1 MALANAVVKNFGNH
15 LIGNLNV
22 LASFD
27 KCNDIR
33 QQRGSRL
40 NIHQDGRFEKGG
52 FFSIFIRNDSSS
64 LSQAYN
70 QQTVNELISQAIDK
84 LCTDTS
90 IRDASLRKAIFNGIR
105 GARWLLSAY
114 QPMQSATTIN
124 VNTTNSNITAAV
136 TTSPDTATASHGL
149 KELDDNESKF
159 RDVISK
165 AVFRFDQF
173 HQIYSGSQPI
183 DIYSGGMGSFMNNST
198 ILGNGICAG
207 VSLHWLSRWVI
218 RGKSSILD
226 SKKTPNLSADY
237 ALYRQNA
244 DRYDQISRQLQAL
257 ENDVNNREEEIKRE
271 VEVAIA
277 KYSPAVWQQRILH
290 YKTELKARQRE
301 VRKMAERDPVF
312 REKLDLIS
320 TKLNELNVL
329 GDQYNEILRSI
340 MQFRKSF
347 EERLLKK
354 GGEMT
359 VLYREQSQIKKGDK
373 FDNQNPGNPT
383 RSIQTTVRQGY
394 NGRFDAIERIM
405 IESMDEN
412 IKKSRRDANLEKLKK
427 YQIEKN
433 QIENAFQYNN
443 EVRNQQENRDIQGF
457 LDHIADK
464 NANAMTSRITKFELG
479 RSMYFRDCEDFKESV
494 EQMLRPLVA
503 ESDMNHQQNKRIGYY
518 IRWNAGISQWNGK
531 YQFGDKS
538 VKITDDGGHAMAFHK
553 TSNGSFLAFD
563 PNCGEV
569 ECQDGTELINQ
580 FSRWFSFYSLS
591 TSIKEIGYMKVSDRR
606 DQS

>member
-1 MALANAVVKNFGNH
+1 
-15 LIGNLNV
+15 
-22 LASFD
+22 
-27 KCNDIR
+27 
-33 QQRGSRL
+33 
-40 NIHQDGRFEKGG
+40 
-52 FFSIFIRNDSSS
+52 
-64 LSQAYN
+64 
-70 QQTVNELISQAIDK
+70 
-84 LCTDTS
+84 
-90 IRDASLRKAIFNGIR
+90 
-105 GARWLLSAY
+105 
-114 QPMQSATTIN
+114 
-124 VNTTNSNITAAV
+124 
-136 TTSPDTATASHGL
+136 
-149 KELDDNESKF
+149 
-159 RDVISK
+159 
-165 AVFRFDQF
+165 
-173 HQIYSGSQPI
+173 
-183 DIYSGGMGSFMNNST
+183 
-198 ILGNGICAG
+198 
-207 VSLHWLSRWVI
+207 
-218 RGKSSILD
+218 
-226 SKKTPNLSADY
+226 
-237 ALYRQNA
+237 
-244 DRYDQISRQLQAL
+244 
-257 ENDVNNREEEIKRE
+257 
-271 VEVAIA
+271 
-277 KYSPAVWQQRILH
+277 
-290 YKTELKARQRE
+290 
-301 VRKMAERDPVF
+301 
-312 REKLDLIS
+312 
-320 TKLNELNVL
+320 
-329 GDQYNEILRSI
+329 
-340 MQFRKSF
+340 
-347 EERLLKK
+347 
-354 GGEMT
+354 MT

-443 EVRNQQENRDIQGF
+443 EVRNQQENTDIQGF

-479 RSMYFRDCEDFKESV
+479 KSMYFRDCEDFKESV